1 MKLTSI
7 QLYEDTKKKLEKKKV
22 HERETY
28 DSVIKRMLEDEETP
42 SVEEVFRIGD
52 QIKGQK
58 KYTTK
63 ELLDMIHARRGKI

>member
-7 QLYEDTKKKLEKKKV
+7 QLYEETKKKLERKKV

-28 DSVIKRMLEDEETP
+28 DSVIKRMLEEEDIP
-42 SVEEVFRIGD
+42 SMDEVFREAD
-52 QIKGQK
+52 KIKDQK

-63 ELLDMIHARRGKI
+63 ELVDMIHARRGKI